1 MSHSHKTT
9 SAIFIAI
16 FSALILG
23 IGLRFL
29 NFQETPL
36 ILDFFF
42 NLCDWVAKLFLRA
55 LKLIMVPLVLASIVA
70 SLATLSPNQSIG
82 RLGAKTLS
90 YYLASS
96 LVAIVIGLIIVN
108 IIQPGLSSGES
119 NEEIRTLFMNS
130 EHNSSDSL
138 VAKVATASEREAGD
152 FFDILNK
159 IIPDN
164 LFAAFSDNGA
174 LLGVISFA
182 IAMGIALRKLPTESS
197 QPMTQ
202 FMISAQEVMI
212 TITNWI
218 MLAAPFGVFAL
229 IFPAVYHT
237 GLTLFIQ
244 LGKYF
249 VTVVLALGVH
259 LLIAIPLILRYLGKV
274 SPIGFFKA
282 MRPALLTAFSTA
294 SSASTL
300 PITINCVEKRVGVS
314 KETSS
319 FTLPLGATV
328 NMDGT
333 ALYECVAV
341 IFVAQVMGVDLSWLA
356 QAGIVVTALL
366 TSIGVAGIP
375 SASLVAILLIL
386 KTSGIPNAELAIIA
400 LLSVDRL
407 LDMSRTMINIASD
420 ACAATVIA
428 KSQGEKLHI

>member
-1 MSHSHKTT
+1 MLNSHKST
-9 SAIFIAI
+9 SSIFIAI
-16 FSALILG
+16 LAALLLG
-23 IGLRFL
+23 IGLRQF
-29 NFQETPL
+29 NFDQAPA
-36 ILDFFF
+36 ILSFFF
-42 NLCDWVAKLFLRA
+42 QICDWVAQLFLRA
-55 LKLIMVPLVLASIVA
+55 LKLIMVPLVLCSIVA

-82 RLGAKTLS
+82 KLGAKTLS

-96 LVAIVIGLIIVN
+96 LVAVLIGLIIVN
-108 IIQPGLSSGES
+108 LIQPGFDNGKP
-119 NEEIRTLFMNS
+119 NEDIRSLFMNGEQTSS
-130 EHNSSDSL
+130 EDLSNKVE
-138 VAKVATASEREAGD
+138 VASQRDAGD
-152 FFDILNK
+152 FLDILYK
-159 IIPDN
+159 IIPEN
-164 LFAAFSDNGA
+164 LFATFSDNGA
-174 LLGVISFA
+174 LLGVITFA
-182 IAMGIALRKLPTESS
+182 IAMGIALRKLPLQSS

-202 FMISAQEVMI
+202 FMISGQEVMI

-229 IFPAVYHT
+229 IFPTVYNT
-237 GLTLFIQ
+237 GLVLFVQ

-249 VTVVLALGVH
+249 TTVVLALGVH
-259 LLIAIPLILRYLGKV
+259 LLVAIPLILHYLAKV
-274 SPIGFFKA
+274 SPIAFFKA

-300 PITINCVEKRVGVS
+300 PITLNCVEKRVGVS

-341 IFVAQVMGVDLSWLA
+341 IFVAQVMGVELGWLA
-356 QAGIVVTALL
+356 QGGIVITALL

-386 KTSGIPNAELAIIA
+386 KTSNIPNAELAIIA

-428 KSQGEKLHI
+428 KSQGEKLKI

>member
-1 MSHSHKTT
+1 MSNSHKST
-9 SAIFIAI
+9 SYIFIAI
-16 FSALILG
+16 LAALLLG
-23 IGLRFL
+23 VGLRQF
-29 NFQETPL
+29 NFEETPA
-36 ILDFFF
+36 ILSFLFQI
-42 NLCDWVAKLFLRA
+42 CDWVAQLFLRA
-55 LKLIMVPLVLASIVA
+55 LKLIMVPLVLCSIVA

-82 RLGAKTLS
+82 KLGAKTIS

-96 LVAIVIGLIIVN
+96 LVAVIIGLIVVN
-108 IIQPGLSSGES
+108 LIQPGLSDGQPNQEIRSLFMSGEQAS
-119 NEEIRTLFMNS
+119 S
-130 EHNSSDSL
+130 EKLTS
-138 VAKVATASEREAGD
+138 KVAVASQREAGD
-152 FFDILNK
+152 FLDILYK
-159 IIPDN
+159 VVPDN
-164 LFAAFSDNGA
+164 LFATFGDNGA

-182 IAMGIALRKLPTESS
+182 IAMGIALRTLPQQSS

-202 FMISAQEVMI
+202 FMISGQEVMI

-229 IFPAVYHT
+229 IFPTVYNT
-237 GLTLFIQ
+237 GLVLFVQ

-249 VTVVLALGVH
+249 TTVVLALGIH
-259 LLIAIPLILRYLGKV
+259 LLIAIPLILHYLGKV
-274 SPIGFFKA
+274 SPLAFFKA

-300 PITINCVEKRVGVS
+300 PITLNCVEKRVGVS

-341 IFVAQVMGVDLSWLA
+341 IFVAQVMGVELSWLA
-356 QAGIVVTALL
+356 QAGIVITALL

-386 KTSGIPNAELAIIA
+386 KTSNIPNAELAIIA

-428 KSQGEKLHI
+428 KSQGETLKV